1 MDFSSRK
8 SIPEFQFT
16 QKQERGRVLA
26 FLISHITYN
35 KRFKWIICTW
45 KGSVE
50 VLLLVTV
57 YCLGTEGRKG
67 VNAGWVISPAYDK
80 YCVCDIFRVI
90 LPCDPT
96 ADEGLFHICIA
107 AISVSSILVSL
118 YSSFSFFQFVSSFF
132 QLVPWYTVM
141 VIDQYALVRTKKQT
155 IFGYFKMHL
164 CVEI

>member
-8 SIPEFQFT
+8 SIPECQFT
-16 QKQERGRVLA
+16 QKRERGRVLS

-35 KRFKWIICTW
+35 KQFKLIICTW

-67 VNAGWVISPAYDK
+67 ANAGWVISPAYDK

-90 LPCDPT
+90 SPCDPT

-118 YSSFSFFQFVSSFF
+118 YSSFSFFNLYLLFF
-132 QLVPWYTVM
+132 LFFS
-141 VIDQYALVRTKKQT
+141 QYHDILW
-155 IFGYFKMHL
+155 
-164 CVEI
+164 